1 MSSQFVAQSKGVDSV
16 QARVQNLK
24 DLNPE
29 VDHESMCDA
38 LVEEFYTTYEDR
50 CEVWPA

>member
-1 MSSQFVAQSKGVDSV
+1 V

-38 LVEEFYTTYEDR
+38 LVEEFYKTYEDR